1 MEPAIKIPRC
11 PRCDGK
17 GEAVPGGLYRCSRC
31 KGCYDDDPEEGGDY
45 SDRNAV
51 EGGDY
56 SDRNAGVRIERE
68 ERRQE
73 RRRR

>member
-11 PRCDGK
+11 PRCAGQGQTTPRGLFKCRKCGGFYDG
-17 GEAVPGGLYRCSRC
+17 
-31 KGCYDDDPEEGGDY
+31 DPE
-45 SDRNAV
+45 

-73 RRRR
+73 RRKR

>member
-45 SDRNAV
+45 SDRNA
-51 EGGDY
+51 
-56 SDRNAGVRIERE
+56 GVRIERE

>member
-1 MEPAIKIPRC
+1 MTNQKPPRC

-17 GEAVPGGLYRCSRC
+17 GQPTPGGLFKCT
-31 KGCYDDDPEEGGDY
+31 KFGGLYDSDPF
-45 SDRNAV
+45 

-68 ERRQE
+68 ERRME

>member
-17 GEAVPGGLYRCSRC
+17 GEAVPGGLYQCTRC
-31 KGCYDDDPEEGGDY
+31 KGHYDDDPDEGGTH
-45 SDRNAV
+45 
-51 EGGDY
+51 